1 MFWLSFPDIAM
12 CDNNPDGSGE
22 ALLLGSGNGKFGFG
36 PTLMFADSNGKAVE
50 ICKSLIKVE
59 KISNFVEMFT

>member
-22 ALLLGSGNGKFGFG
+22 ALLLGSGNGKFG
-36 PTLMFADSNGKAVE
+36 LMFADRHGKAVE